1 MSHSIVSKRAAAAPH
16 RKWRTQCRADKIFD
30 IVNHILMALAL
41 LLCFYPLYY
50 IVVVSFSQQ
59 VVGSYLI
66 PNGFTL
72 VGYQSVFKSKDIWQG
87 YANTIFYT
95 VVGTVCSLMVTLPC
109 AYALSRKDFFG
120 RGALMGF
127 LMVTMFISGGLVP
140 SYLNMSNLH
149 LIGTRAAI
157 ILSGLTSTYNI
168 VVARSFFSS
177 TIPVELL
184 EASRIDGCG
193 NGRFFA
199 QIVLPLSKPIIAV
212 MALYFGV
219 ARWNSYFNEMIYLR
233 DTSMYPLSLVLRRIL
248 WSIKAIQEMIDKGE
262 LTAGAIGS
270 AEAKMQLASI
280 MQYCIIVVSTLPMMI
295 IYPFLQKYFAKG
307 VMIGSVKG

>member
-1 MSHSIVSKRAAAAPH
+1 M
-16 RKWRTQCRADKIFD
+16 T
-30 IVNHILMALAL
+30 LAL
-41 LLCFYPLYY
+41 LLCLYPLYY

-72 VGYQSVFKSKDIWQG
+72 VGYRSVFTNQEIWQG
-87 YANTIFYT
+87 YGNTIFYT
-95 VVGTVCSLMVTLPC
+95 VVGTVLSLLVTLPC
-109 AYALSRKDFFG
+109 AYALSRKDMIG
-120 RGALMGF
+120 RGLIMGF

-140 SYLNMSNLH
+140 GYLNMNNLH
-149 LIGTRAAI
+149 LIGTRTAVI
-157 ILSGLTSTYNI
+157 VSGLVSTYNV
-168 VVARSFFSS
+168 VVARSFFNS
-177 TIPVELL
+177 TIPPELL

-193 NGRFFA
+193 NGRFFG

-212 MALYFGV
+212 IALYVGV

-233 DTSMYPLSLVLRRIL
+233 DTAMYPLSLVLRRIL
-248 WSIKAIQEMIDKGE
+248 WSVEALQQMIDKGE
-262 LTAGAIGS
+262 LAGDAITS
-270 AEAKMQLASI
+270 AQDGLQLASI
-280 MQYCIIVVSTLPMMI
+280 MQYCIIVISTLPMML

>member
-87 YANTIFYT
+87 YGNTIYYT
-95 VVGTVCSLMVTLPC
+95 VVGTVCSLVVTLPC
-109 AYALSRKDFFG
+109 AYALSRKDFIG

-127 LMVTMFISGGLVP
+127 LMVTMFI
-140 SYLNMSNLH
+140 
-149 LIGTRAAI
+149 
-157 ILSGLTSTYNI
+157 
-168 VVARSFFSS
+168 
-177 TIPVELL
+177 
-184 EASRIDGCG
+184 
-193 NGRFFA
+193 
-199 QIVLPLSKPIIAV
+199 
-212 MALYFGV
+212 
-219 ARWNSYFNEMIYLR
+219 
-233 DTSMYPLSLVLRRIL
+233 LSLIHISEPTR
-248 WSIKAIQEMIDKGE
+248 
-262 LTAGAIGS
+262 
-270 AEAKMQLASI
+270 
-280 MQYCIIVVSTLPMMI
+280 P
-295 IYPFLQKYFAKG
+295 
-307 VMIGSVKG
+307 

>member
-1 MSHSIVSKRAAAAPH
+1 MSINETH
-16 RKWRTQCRADKIFD
+16 RKWHTQCRADRIFD
-30 IVNHILMALAL
+30 VVNYILMGLAL
-41 LLCFYPLYY
+41 LLCVYPLYY

-72 VGYQSVFKSKDIWQG
+72 IGYQSVFKSSEIWLG

-95 VVGTVCSLMVTLPC
+95 VVGVLCSLTVTLPC
-109 AYALSRKDFFG
+109 AYALSRRDFIG
-120 RGALMGF
+120 RGWIMGF

-140 SYLNMSNLH
+140 GYLNMNNLH
-149 LIGTRAAI
+149 LINTRAAI
-157 ILSGLTSTYNI
+157 ILGSLTTTYNI
-168 VVARSFFSS
+168 VVSRSFFIS
-177 TIPVELL
+177 TIPGELL

-219 ARWNSYFNEMIYLR
+219 ARWNSYFSEMIYLR
-233 DTSMYPLSLVLRRIL
+233 DSSMYPLSLVLRRIL
-248 WSIKAIQEMIDKGE
+248 WSVEALQQMLDNGEIDISSE
-262 LTAGAIGS
+262 GAAQAQI
-270 AEAKMQLASI
+270 QLASI

>member
-87 YANTIFYT
+87 YGNTIYYT
-95 VVGTVCSLMVTLPC
+95 VVGTVCSLVVTLPC
-109 AYALSRKDFFG
+109 AYALSRKDFIG

-140 SYLNMSNLH
+140 GYLNMSNLH
-149 LIGTRAAI
+149 L
-157 ILSGLTSTYNI
+157 
-168 VVARSFFSS
+168 
-177 TIPVELL
+177 
-184 EASRIDGCG
+184 IDGCG

-248 WSIKAIQEMIDKGE
+248 WSIEALQQMIDKGE
-262 LTAGAIGS
+262 LDTSAIGT
-270 AEAKMQLASI
+270 AQAKMQLASI
-280 MQYCIIVVSTLPMMI
+280 MQYCIIVVSSLPMMI